1 MSVGAFTDKQCP
13 PSTQDFQA
21 SVGSKAPL
29 WKDLAN
35 HGEEA
40 CGKPGE
46 WKFYGKNYGW
56 AMRFRKS
63 GKAFLSL
70 YPGVEALTVQIIL
83 TEEQV
88 EQARALR
95 LPRSVRE
102 IVEVAHPYP
111 EGRWLFVPVR
121 FARDAAAVKRLV
133 GLKLKS
139 GVAKRRK
146 AKRAASLA
154 R

>member
-1 MSVGAFTDKQCP
+1 
-13 PSTQDFQA
+13 
-21 SVGSKAPL
+21 
-29 WKDLAN
+29 
-35 HGEEA
+35 
-40 CGKPGE
+40 
-46 WKFYGKNYGW
+46 
-56 AMRFRKS
+56 MRFRKS

-70 YPGVEALTVQIIL
+70 YPGVGGLTVQIIL

-88 EQARALR
+88 ERARALR
-95 LPRSVRE
+95 LPRKVRE
-102 IVEVAHPYP
+102 IVEVAHPFP

-133 GLKLKS
+133 SVKLKS

-146 AKRAASLA
+146 AKRASLA